1 MIQKESGIF
10 MLRRILYSKIS
21 GILSCCCQTGFKG
34 SDCQRKK
41 YGTSMN
47 KSITSLA
54 VEDFLSNRF
63 AADCPPHRK
72 MFNLAAY
79 FLPSHPAYILRRHS
93 F

>member
-1 MIQKESGIF
+1 
-10 MLRRILYSKIS
+10 
-21 GILSCCCQTGFKG
+21 
-34 SDCQRKK
+34 
-41 YGTSMN
+41 MN